1 MGKPH
6 HNLEVW
12 KRALKFVTKIYK
24 ITAKFPDD
32 EKFGLV
38 SQMRRAAVSIPSNI
52 AEGAAR
58 NSKKEFINFLHIA
71 QGSTAELETQILIS
85 RNLDFVSQ
93 SQTEPLL
100 KELEEISRMII
111 GLQKSLRLSK

>member
-6 HNLEVW
+6 HNREVW
-12 KRALKFVTKIYK
+12 KRALVFVTLIYK
-24 ITAKFPDD
+24 VTGQYPNE

-38 SQMRRAAVSIPSNI
+38 LQMRRAAVSIPSNI

-71 QGSTAELETQILIS
+71 QGSNAELETQILIS
-85 RNLDFVSQ
+85 RNLGFVTQIQ
-93 SQTEPLL
+93 SDPLL

-111 GLQKSLRLSK
+111 GLQKSLKSSK

>member
-1 MGKPH
+1 MARPH
-6 HNLEVW
+6 HKLEVW
-12 KRALKFVTKIYK
+12 KRSLNFVTKIYE
-24 ITAKFPDD
+24 ITAKFPAD

-58 NSKKEFINFLHIA
+58 NSKKEFINFLHIS
-71 QGSTAELETQILIS
+71 QGSAAELETQILIS
-85 RNLDFVSQ
+85 RNLNFINS

-100 KELEEISRMII
+100 QELEDISRMII
-111 GLQKSLRLSK
+111 GLQKSLRRSK

>member
-12 KRALKFVTKIYK
+12 KRSLNYVTKIYK
-24 ITAKFPDD
+24 ITANFPAD

-71 QGSTAELETQILIS
+71 QGSTAEFETQILIS
-85 RNLDFVSQ
+85 RNLNFVTQSQ
-93 SQTEPLL
+93 SRSFAKGTRGNFKNDHWITEIF
-100 KELEEISRMII
+100 KIF
-111 GLQKSLRLSK
+111 

>member
-12 KRALKFVTKIYK
+12 KRSLSFVTKIYK
-24 ITAKFPDD
+24 LTADFPAD
-32 EKFGLV
+32 EKFGMV
-38 SQMRRAAVSIPSNI
+38 SQIRRAAVSIPSNL

-85 RNLDFVSQ
+85 RNLSFVAQ
-93 SQTEPLL
+93 SQAHPLL
-100 KELEEISRMII
+100 KELEEIPRMIV
-111 GLQKSLRLSK
+111 GLQRSLKSSK

>member
-12 KRALKFVTKIYK
+12 KR
-24 ITAKFPDD
+24 
-32 EKFGLV
+32 
-38 SQMRRAAVSIPSNI
+38 S
-52 AEGAAR
+52 
-58 NSKKEFINFLHIA
+58 
-71 QGSTAELETQILIS
+71 
-85 RNLDFVSQ
+85 LDFVSQ

-100 KELEEISRMII
+100 KELEEISRMIT